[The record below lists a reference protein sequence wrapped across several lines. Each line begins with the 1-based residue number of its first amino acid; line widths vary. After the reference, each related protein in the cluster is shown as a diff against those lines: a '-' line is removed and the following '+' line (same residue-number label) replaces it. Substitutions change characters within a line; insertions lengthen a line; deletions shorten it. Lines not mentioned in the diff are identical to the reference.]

1 MKSKMNIKGIIII
14 AVITMVSMFFIN
26 MSFAANTGKVNVET
40 ANLRKEPNADSI
52 ILEQLSINQEVE
64 ILEKS
69 GEWYQVKYNN
79 ITGFLRQDL
88 VTVSGEASNTTTDT
102 NQVNTVAENTAVDTN
117 ATIQNTATE
126 EQPKEGIQKGTYLVS
141 EDTKLKIVPSI
152 NATDIIEVKKEEE
165 VNVTEV
171 MNGWA
176 CIETMTT
183 KGWIREEK
191 LKSKETVEQEK
202 TEEQNVPTEEEK
214 TVAQETV
221 LKTQY
226 VKSASVNLRAEPN
239 TSAAV
244 VTTLTVNTSVDVYE
258 EKDGWSK
265 VKIKSLAKEGY
276 ISTALLSDTKQ
287 ETSRGAEATR
297 NKTQKPTT
305 PVVNETTTTT
315 TTSGG
320 GTSVVSKAKQYIG
333 SRYVYGGSSPS
344 GFDCSGFTSY
354 VYKQFGVSL
363 NRTAA
368 GQYSNGTA
376 VSKSQLQPGDL
387 VMFGKSGIN
396 HVGIYIG
403 GGQMVHAANPSRG
416 VTTDTIN
423 SGYYANNYVGA
434 RRVM

>member
-14 AVITMVSMFFIN
+14 AVITIVSMFFIN

-88 VTVSGEASNTTTDT
+88 VIVSGEASNTTTDT

-117 ATIQNTATE
+117 TTIQNTATE
-126 EQPKEGIQKGTYLVS
+126 EQPKEGIQKGTYVVS

-202 TEEQNVPTEEEK
+202 KEEQNVPTEEEK

>member
-14 AVITMVSMFFIN
+14 AVITVVSMFFIN

-117 ATIQNTATE
+117 TTIQNTATE
-126 EQPKEGIQKGTYLVS
+126 EQPKEGIQKGTYVVS

-202 TEEQNVPTEEEK
+202 KEEQNVPTEEEK

-265 VKIKSLAKEGY
+265 VKIKSFAKEGY

>member
-88 VTVSGEASNTTTDT
+88 VTVSGETSNTTTDT
-102 NQVNTVAENTAVDTN
+102 NQVNTVAENTAVDTSTT
-117 ATIQNTATE
+117 AQSTATE
-126 EQPKEGIQKGTYLVS
+126 ERPKEGIQKGTYVVS

-152 NATDIIEVKKEEE
+152 NATDIIKVKKDEE

-171 MNGWA
+171 INGWA

-191 LKSKETVEQEK
+191 LKTKEALEQEK
-202 TEEQNVPTEEEK
+202 KEEQNVPTEEE

-244 VTTLTVNTSVDVYE
+244 VTTLTVNTLVDVYE

-376 VSKSQLQPGDL
+376 VSKAQLQPGDL

-416 VTTDTIN
+416 VTIDTIN

>member
-88 VTVSGEASNTTTDT
+88 VIVSGEASNTTTDT

-117 ATIQNTATE
+117 TTIQNTATE
-126 EQPKEGIQKGTYLVS
+126 EQPKEGIQKGTYVVS

-202 TEEQNVPTEEEK
+202 KEEQNVPTEEEK